1 MERFVSPGHGHSLIY
16 LFYVISYLSI
26 PRKGLVGREG
36 KEGKEGRCF
45 RRPSTPLLLEFVGFG
60 IVETLNGDV
69 IYDLILEALSL
80 IDVLM
85 LQWAWIGNGLIGRER
100 IKVTRRSRRREMEKG
115 NEGSNVFRISLTYD
129 GTV

>member
-1 MERFVSPGHGHSLIY
+1 M
-16 LFYVISYLSI
+16 SI

-100 IKVTRRSRRREMEKG
+100 IKVTRRRSRRREMEKG